1 MPTKSDTA
9 ELGGTEVNSQ
19 IADTVSKLRQMAPA
33 EATALAK
40 SAEEEARALARSLA
54 LQDAVAHLRRMQV
67 LSETAM
73 SLAVSKQAEG
83 NLEAGQAIM
92 DTASSA
98 LDRARS
104 MLADAEKALANSNDA
119 PRR

>member
-40 SAEEEARALARSLA
+40 SAAPLHAALPCRTPW
-54 LQDAVAHLRRMQV
+54 RIC
-67 LSETAM
+67 
-73 SLAVSKQAEG
+73 
-83 NLEAGQAIM
+83 AGC
-92 DTASSA
+92 
-98 LDRARS
+98 RC
-104 MLADAEKALANSNDA
+104 
-119 PRR
+119 